1 MHESDYDKAVNMP
14 GFWLITGFWICLWYD
29 YTRVLNIYLEFW
41 LCHGSEYARV
51 TTQGSD
57 YAWIISECAW
67 ICVNMPR
74 SAWMAFAL
82 HFPFVIPCLNEHVVT
97 YFNVYINLEVI
108 IWRSFKF
115 GVTFRGSDGG
125 GGARARGREYWYT
138 FINIYTFDSDNSFCF
153 FEHANELIHL
163 IT

>member
-1 MHESDYDKAVNMP
+1 MGSKGASCELINSNSNYTSVLNMP
-14 GFWLITGFWICLWYD
+14 KIWLYQGSECTCVVIMSWFWICQGYNTGL
-29 YTRVLNIYLEFW
+29 W
-41 LCHGSEYARV
+41 LCLNYFWMCLNMREYAK
-51 TTQGSD
+51 
-57 YAWIISECAW
+57 
-67 ICVNMPR
+67 ICLNG
-74 SAWMAFAL
+74 FAL
-82 HFPFVIPCLNEHVVT
+82 HFPFVIPCLNERVIT
-97 YFNVYINLEVI
+97 YFNFHMNLEVI

-115 GVTFRGSDGG
+115 GVTFRGGDGG